1 MPWSTWA
8 PASSST
14 SRLIQ
19 ELLEAG
25 VMELLGHSRYAR
37 REPRQEDARNGYSR
51 APCAVPRGG

>member
-8 PASSST
+8 PAISST

-19 ELLEAG
+19 ELLEAE
-25 VMELLGHSRYAR
+25 VTELLAHSRYAR